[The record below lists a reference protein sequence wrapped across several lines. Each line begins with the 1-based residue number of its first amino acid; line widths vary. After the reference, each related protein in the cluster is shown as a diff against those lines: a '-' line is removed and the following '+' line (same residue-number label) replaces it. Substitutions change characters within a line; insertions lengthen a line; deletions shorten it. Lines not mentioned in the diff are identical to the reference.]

1 MCLPVATVSPS
12 SFRLTRHSIHA
23 NVFPSFTT
31 SHVTVTRSPNLAGAQ
46 YEQLRSVL
54 TPPRVVIVNSATVV
68 STSTSVATQ
77 PPCNV
82 PKRLVSSDVTSSSH
96 SNAPRLGNLGREH
109 RRRGA
114 ASYVPAATASRRNS
128 SARSGVKAFV
138 AFVAFVVVII
148 RRAGHCGRGHRDAT
162 RGDARSDARD
172 RGNDERTVVDRTDA
186 RARRG
191 DVRDARGVVREG

>member
-12 SFRLTRHSIHA
+12 PFRLTRHSIHA
-23 NVFPSFTT
+23 NVFPIFTT

-68 STSTSVATQ
+68 STSTSVATH

-114 ASYVPAATASRRNS
+114 ASYVPAATASCL
-128 SARSGVKAFV
+128 GVS
-138 AFVAFVVVII
+138 
-148 RRAGHCGRGHRDAT
+148 HDDSLCLELGRPAAEPT
-162 RGDARSDARD
+162 QSLRGSRPDAR
-172 RGNDERTVVDRTDA
+172 
-186 RARRG
+186 
-191 DVRDARGVVREG
+191 

>member
-23 NVFPSFTT
+23 NVFPIFTT

-68 STSTSVATQ
+68 STSTSVATH

-82 PKRLVSSDVTSSSH
+82 PNRLVSSDVTSSSH
-96 SNAPRLGNLGREH
+96 SNAPSLGNLGREH

-128 SARSGVKAFV
+128 SARSGVKALV
-138 AFVAFVVVII
+138 AFVVVVVII

-162 RGDARSDARD
+162 RGDARNDARD
-172 RGNDERTVVDRTDA
+172 RGNDERTVVDRADA

-191 DVRDARGVVREG
+191 DVRHARGVVREG